1 MTSERI
7 EEAALELTTAVQ
19 AMDCALSML
28 DKMPVGST
36 VDSAGLVKLLLPVF
50 GNISAALESVSG

>member
-1 MTSERI
+1 MVSAERI
-7 EEAALELTTAVQ
+7 DEAAGDLTTAVQ

-28 DKMPVGST
+28 DKMPPGST

-50 GNISAALESVSG
+50 GNISAALENVS